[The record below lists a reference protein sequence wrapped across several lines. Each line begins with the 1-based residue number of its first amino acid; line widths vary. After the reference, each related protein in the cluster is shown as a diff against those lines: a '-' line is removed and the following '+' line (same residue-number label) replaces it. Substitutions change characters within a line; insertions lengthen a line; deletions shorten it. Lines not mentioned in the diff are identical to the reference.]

1 MESKKLVMKALV
13 TLGFSAVFFGVSA
26 TQISRIQYIDQWK
39 EVAQSNMMEYN
50 IPASIILAQGIL
62 ESGSGN
68 SDLARKANNHFGIKC
83 HNTWTGGKFFKD
95 DDAKDECFRS
105 YPHAMDSY
113 RDHALFLTSGKRY
126 ESLFSIELTDY
137 KSWAHGLKKAGY
149 ATHPEYAQKLI
160 RVIEE
165 SELYKFDNFNTPVK
179 PNIRPAKGNQ
189 KSVETIVIGAVQTST
204 VNKVNCVFVQ
214 PGQTL
219 YRISK
224 ETGISLRQLYKYN
237 DFEAGREVL
246 SAGEIIYL
254 QPKRMKSS
262 DKKQITVKD
271 ASTTL
276 RQISQQEGVRLKSLL
291 RKNNIE
297 DADAVLKVKTKIK
310 L

>member
-1 MESKKLVMKALV
+1 MKALV

-189 KSVETIVIGAVQTST
+189 TSVETIVIGAVQTST

-297 DADAVLKVKTKIK
+297 DADAILKVKTKIK